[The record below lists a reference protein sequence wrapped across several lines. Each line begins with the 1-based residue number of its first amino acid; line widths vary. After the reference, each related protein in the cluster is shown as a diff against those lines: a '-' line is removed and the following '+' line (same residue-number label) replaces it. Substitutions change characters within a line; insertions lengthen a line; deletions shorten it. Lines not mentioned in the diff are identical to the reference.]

1 MFPAIYIGALLRG
14 IFRTSRILSVC
25 LVLACITV
33 LHAGVYDATMKI
45 RASSP
50 GGAFVKGEPLSFQL
64 VNNTPPPE
72 TYQVKNW
79 RGKIVT
85 EGKWN
90 NTNPLQLP
98 ELPYGHYQ
106 LTTPAGNVSFAVL
119 PNQVERHV
127 SRTQFLAVDTHI
139 SWTKAGNKQAGFS
152 EDAGY
157 ELIGE
162 LVHRLGVPIL
172 RDRISWNRTN
182 PAPGKYDFSEY
193 EKPLKPVTKRGI
205 EVLSV
210 YHDSPDWANG
220 NRKVA
225 KNRTLPLD
233 FFALYEY
240 NKKLAKQ
247 YQGKIQYWEFWNEQ
261 DIGSFSN
268 APAWEYAAN
277 LKAAYLG
284 FKAGDPTVTVLSGP
298 SLLYPHL
305 FMGTALQSDLNC
317 YFDIFSYHCYESEQ
331 GLEEFIRFLR
341 YTLEKNGVS
350 ASTPIWLSEF
360 NDHALGHAVE
370 GPGLRPGYKEHSY
383 RQELMISQLLVKRT
397 AMFQQL
403 GVARG
408 FFFNLM
414 PVIERNGTASWGLL
428 RRDYTIKAG
437 FTALANLTYQ
447 LGNAKLLGSINL
459 GKKLHAF
466 LYEQPDKKQSLLIWS
481 DQKQIVKIPGMQK
494 NSRVVDLFGTPVV
507 RKDNQ
512 FSVDSNPLYFHGLA
526 GLKPDQAAIP
536 PGKIAEAKNPGNMDK
551 EIVSRIILP
560 KKLQLSFFKDSV
572 DILDETIDFSV
583 ELYNFST
590 QKKKGKLAIS
600 GVKILE
606 DIPEITLSPRS
617 RKLIKLKAAVQPANG
632 FRDKIVV
639 GGSFEGKC
647 ISRLVVPFTRNNLL
661 LKQGRFLALTSSSR
675 ATNWQEH
682 SSGKMSIEDF
692 PAEKAVRFTVDY
704 PAGTADRWI
713 YPQYRLQLPRESLK
727 KAAGIVYEIR
737 LAEPEPGGRY
747 IPTRVHLRSANGYQ
761 GMRTNGHHNEKW
773 QTEVFTFSESFD
785 KGNAEILEIGFNPPR
800 NHFSFLI
807 RNIRIFYLD

>member
-1 MFPAIYIGALLRG
+1 MLQ
-14 IFRTSRILSVC
+14 
-25 LVLACITV
+25 
-33 LHAGVYDATMKI
+33 
-45 RASSP
+45 P
-50 GGAFVKGEPLSFQL
+50 G
-64 VNNTPPPE
+64 
-72 TYQVKNW
+72 
-79 RGKIVT
+79 
-85 EGKWN
+85 
-90 NTNPLQLP
+90 
-98 ELPYGHYQ
+98 
-106 LTTPAGNVSFAVL
+106 
-119 PNQVERHV
+119 
-127 SRTQFLAVDTHI
+127 
-139 SWTKAGNKQAGFS
+139 
-152 EDAGY
+152 
-157 ELIGE
+157 
-162 LVHRLGVPIL
+162 
-172 RDRISWNRTN
+172 
-182 PAPGKYDFSEY
+182 
-193 EKPLKPVTKRGI
+193 
-205 EVLSV
+205 
-210 YHDSPDWANG
+210 
-220 NRKVA
+220 
-225 KNRTLPLD
+225 
-233 FFALYEY
+233 
-240 NKKLAKQ
+240 
-247 YQGKIQYWEFWNEQ
+247 
-261 DIGSFSN
+261 
-268 APAWEYAAN
+268 N

-560 KKLQLSFFKDSV
+560 KKTPTFFFQRLSRH
-572 DILDETIDFSV
+572 
-583 ELYNFST
+583 
-590 QKKKGKLAIS
+590 S
-600 GVKILE
+600 G
-606 DIPEITLSPRS
+606 
-617 RKLIKLKAAVQPANG
+617 
-632 FRDKIVV
+632 
-639 GGSFEGKC
+639 
-647 ISRLVVPFTRNNLL
+647 
-661 LKQGRFLALTSSSR
+661 
-675 ATNWQEH
+675 
-682 SSGKMSIEDF
+682 
-692 PAEKAVRFTVDY
+692 
-704 PAGTADRWI
+704 
-713 YPQYRLQLPRESLK
+713 
-727 KAAGIVYEIR
+727 
-737 LAEPEPGGRY
+737 
-747 IPTRVHLRSANGYQ
+747 
-761 GMRTNGHHNEKW
+761 
-773 QTEVFTFSESFD
+773 
-785 KGNAEILEIGFNPPR
+785 
-800 NHFSFLI
+800 
-807 RNIRIFYLD
+807 